1 MTSAVVVGGA
11 NLDVKARSTAP
22 LEPGTSN
29 PGTTVTAAGGVARN
43 VAAGLALLGTPTTL
57 VAVVGADEAGRQV
70 LAETEAAGV
79 DVSLVRRTAPRTGSY
94 TAVLDH
100 QGELAVAVSDMGAC
114 DLLDREVVS
123 AARRAIAA
131 AGLVVVDGNLR
142 PDALAA
148 ALDLAGDAGVPVVLD
163 PVSAPKARR
172 LAGALRGRPLHTLS
186 PNTAELA
193 ALVGRDLP
201 AEDPAALAAAAAE
214 LAGAAHVWVRRG
226 RDGSLLCE
234 DGAAPQQH
242 DRVRGPVVDVTGA
255 GDAMLAAYCHAV
267 LLGRTL
273 PDAVRLGHRAA
284 AATVASPHTVRPD
297 LREVLA
303 LDDRSPA

>member
-29 PGTTVTAAGGVARN
+29 PGTTVTAAGGVGRN
-43 VAAGLALLGTPTTL
+43 VAAALALLGTPTTL
-57 VAVVGADEAGRQV
+57 VSVVGDDDAGRQV

-79 DVSLVRRTAPRTGSY
+79 DVTMVRHSAPRTGSY

-100 QGELAVAVSDMGAC
+100 QGELAVAVSDMGAS
-114 DLLDREVVS
+114 DMVGPDAVV
-123 AARRAIAA
+123 AARRAVAS
-131 AGLVVVDGNLR
+131 AGLVVLDGNLR

-148 ALDLAGDAGVPVVLD
+148 ALDLAGEAGVPVVLD

-172 LAGALRGRPLHTLS
+172 LAGALRGRSLHTLS
-186 PNTAELA
+186 PNTAELG
-193 ALVGRDLP
+193 ALLGRDLSGASP
-201 AEDPAALAAAAAE
+201 DALAAAATEFADV
-214 LAGAAHVWVRRG
+214 AHVWVRRG
-226 RDGSLLCE
+226 PDGSLLCTAGE
-234 DGAAPQQH
+234 PPQQH
-242 DRVRGPVVDVTGA
+242 ARVDGPVVDVTGA

-267 LLGRTL
+267 LLDRSL
-273 PDAVRLGHRAA
+273 DDAVRLGHLAA

-297 LREVLA
+297 LRTVLP
-303 LDDRSPA
+303 LDDRSTP

>member
-1 MTSAVVVGGA
+1 MVGGA
-11 NLDVKARSTAP
+11 NLDVKARSTAI

-43 VAAGLALLGTPTTL
+43 VAAALALLGTPTTL
-57 VAVVGADEAGRQV
+57 VSVVGDDDAGRQV

-94 TAVLDH
+94 TAVLDD
-100 QGELAVAVSDMGAC
+100 QGELAVAVSDMGAS
-114 DLLDREVVS
+114 DLLDPAMVR
-123 AARRAIAA
+123 AAGRAIAA
-131 AGLVVVDGNLR
+131 AGLVVLDGNLR
-142 PDALAA
+142 PDALAV
-148 ALDLAGDAGVPVVLD
+148 ALDLAGDTGVPVVLD

-186 PNTAELA
+186 PNTAELG
-193 ALVGRDLP
+193 ALLGRDLSEATP
-201 AEDPAALAAAAAE
+201 ATLAAAAAE
-214 LAGAAHVWVRRG
+214 LPDATHVWVRRG
-226 RDGSLLCE
+226 RAGSLLCTS
-234 DGAAPQQH
+234 GRPPQQH
-242 DRVRGPVVDVTGA
+242 DRVDGPVVDVTGA

-267 LLGRTL
+267 LLGRPL
-273 PDAVRLGHRAA
+273 VDAVRLGHLAA

-297 LREVLA
+297 LRTVLP